1 VALLGSAEEGNTEA
15 ASVGRKSIAL
25 TLYSP
30 LEDNIII

>member
-1 VALLGSAEEGNTEA
+1 VQKKGNTEA